1 MREPM
6 LIAGGYGPEINFYAV
21 DTAECIRSI
30 HFPKGHV
37 NKLVISPD
45 REFLAAAGNPCVR
58 IYPIEGT
65 PGTGTAYEEHTGNV
79 TAVGFGSD
87 NKWFFTAGED
97 GFIKLWDRREEGR
110 KLPAFYEGSSPIH
123 CCILHPNQAEL
134 IFGDHQGRV
143 MIWDIVA
150 NKIRQ
155 SIEPREA
162 SSAVRSVTISSDGRL
177 LVAATDTWNRGTC
190 HAWKHDG
197 AAWQEA
203 YEIDAHNTYVLSC
216 RFSPLGSHAVQ
227 QFCTTSADTTVN
239 LWELRSD
246 GFARTQ
252 TLLGHSKWVW
262 DCAYTADGAY
272 VATGSSDGTCR
283 VWDCRTGETHL
294 EFAQPKNGKGVT
306 AIALLDY

>member
-197 AAWQEA
+197 AAWQEVGMGLRV
-203 YEIDAHNTYVLSC
+203 YRGRRLCGDRKQRWHVPRVGLSYRRNAPRIC
-216 RFSPLGSHAVQ
+216 AAKEWQGG
-227 QFCTTSADTTVN
+227 
-239 LWELRSD
+239 D
-246 GFARTQ
+246 GNRFAR
-252 TLLGHSKWVW
+252 LLKSPSSIILLVSG
-262 DCAYTADGAY
+262 AGIAPEQADSPPLARGRRSPRPSPRAR
-272 VATGSSDGTCR
+272 GSRIS
-283 VWDCRTGETHL
+283 
-294 EFAQPKNGKGVT
+294 
-306 AIALLDY
+306 